1 MKNVP
6 WYRSWLILT
15 LTPVMADISEK
26 LGKRLQ
32 ELRKD
37 SSLSQERL
45 SLKADLDRS
54 YVSKI
59 ERAECYPSIKTL
71 EKIAQVLEVPVM
83 ELFRFEELQE

>member
-1 MKNVP
+1 M
-6 WYRSWLILT
+6 T
-15 LTPVMADISEK
+15 DISEK
-26 LGKRLQ
+26 LGNRLR
-32 ELRKD
+32 EIREE

-71 EKIAQVLEVPVM
+71 EKIANVLGVPVM

>member
-1 MKNVP
+1 
-6 WYRSWLILT
+6 
-15 LTPVMADISEK
+15 MADISEK